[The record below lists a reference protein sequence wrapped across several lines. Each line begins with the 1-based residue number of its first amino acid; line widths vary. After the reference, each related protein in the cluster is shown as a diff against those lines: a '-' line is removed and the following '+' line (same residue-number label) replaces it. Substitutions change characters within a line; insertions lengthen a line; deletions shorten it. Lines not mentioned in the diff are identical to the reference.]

1 MTYAREPMP
10 NGVASRPFLRLVG
23 SASEPSAIT
32 EYGRP
37 ISVIVEP
44 PKSVITAVRE
54 AKTGRFYIRYCFRDM
69 DGSKLSKANLS

>member
-1 MTYAREPMP
+1 
-10 NGVASRPFLRLVG
+10 LVG
-23 SASEPSAIT
+23 SASEPFAIT

-44 PKSVITAVRE
+44 QESVIRAVRE
-54 AKTGRFYIRYCFRDM
+54 AKNGRFYIRYCFRGV